1 MNNYRPWGGIA
12 LATTLA
18 LGSATSGSA
27 QENGSGTARMRAA
40 NGVTLADFLDK
51 TSSEREERIA
61 RVIEEALATPDKQGT
76 WKQLENK
83 KLVRLP
89 ANQAALEGLK
99 KNLSVEI
106 SQHEAERVRR
116 VILEAEAV
124 FNPVLD
130 LSVNYD
136 ERDAYERKITGTV
149 IRPTFNIKIPPDQDD
164 GVIRL
169 DDATRRLVRER
180 TGLDIDRIVLSTF
193 EEQRFPRDDVTRDGV
208 AHPKILASRN
218 QPNGPTQTFTYT
230 AALQQQLPWGPRFD
244 ISTVTTDRDVFY
256 DNQGNSFGAS
266 WATNLLF
273 NLEVPVGRNFGPYAI
288 FNTQLKLAQKASES
302 AFWAL
307 ESTINSTLLRV
318 DLSYLDLVQALENL
332 LVQIDNR
339 QLVERQ
345 SQHTQ
350 RLYDQNLA
358 TTYDKAQ
365 IDALLDGAR
374 AQEEQ
379 AKNAF
384 IVASNRL
391 AELIEYSG
399 KAVRNN
405 IYLPSGYAP
414 WLGQLLT
421 LDTKAALKTALARRP
436 ELNQAQVDYEAS
448 QINRE
453 GAVVDARPDVKLNA
467 SIQSA
472 QNGSVYGYKSYWESL
487 GAISDP
493 DTFNQRYGINYTYP
507 WGNRAVKARLA
518 QAESGVQ
525 DAAIVKRATHN
536 DVARD
541 VNNALSNL
549 ETARTR
555 IKLEEQRVAAAHA
568 AYNSIA
574 RLSESELI
582 NVNELIINITNLL
595 QAKLAKI
602 AATIDNKR
610 AESNLLQAQGIIA
623 THYAGM
629 VAGNPLERLRIQQ
642 LTEKGDLQ
650 YFLR

>member
-1 MNNYRPWGGIA
+1 MNDYRLWGGMV
-12 LATTLA
+12 LATSLA
-18 LGSATSGSA
+18 LCSV
-27 QENGSGTARMRAA
+27 GSGRAQPVESKAARTRSIAGA
-40 NGVTLADFLDK
+40 TLGDFLDK
-51 TSSEREERIA
+51 TPSEREQRIA
-61 RVIEEALATPDKQGT
+61 RVVEEALASPDKQGT
-76 WKQLENK
+76 WRQLENK

-89 ANQAALEGLK
+89 ANQAALEALK
-99 KNLSVEI
+99 RNLSIEI
-106 SQHEAERVRR
+106 SQHDAEQRQRA
-116 VILEAEAV
+116 ILEAEAV

-130 LSVNYD
+130 LSVNYN
-136 ERDAYERKITGTV
+136 ERDTYERKIAGTV
-149 IRPTFNIKIPPDQDD
+149 NQQSFSVESPSPNPNGPGFITLPPEVQQLTGIKNIILNPVVEEKK
-164 GVIRL
+164 VN
-169 DDATRRLVRER
+169 R
-180 TGLDIDRIVLSTF
+180 T
-193 EEQRFPRDDVTRDGV
+193 
-208 AHPKILASRN
+208 ILASRN
-218 QPNGPTQTFTYT
+218 QPNGPTQTFAYT
-230 AALQQQLPWGPRFD
+230 ATLQQQLPWGPRYS
-244 ISTVTTDRDVFY
+244 ISTLTTDRDVFY
-256 DNQGNSFGAS
+256 DRQGNTFGAS

-273 NLEVPVGRNFGPYAI
+273 NLEVPIGRNFGPYAI
-288 FNTQLKLAQKASES
+288 FNTQLKLSQKAGES

-307 ESTINSTLLRV
+307 ESSINSTLLTAN
-318 DLSYLDLVQALENL
+318 LAYLDLVQALENL

-365 IDALLDGAR
+365 IDALLEGAR

-414 WLGQLLT
+414 WLEQLLD
-421 LDTKAALKTALARRP
+421 LDTRSSLKTALSRRP

-467 SIQSA
+467 SIQSV

-507 WGNRAVKARLA
+507 WGNRVVKARLA

-525 DAAIVKRATHN
+525 DAAIVKRSTHN

-549 ETARTR
+549 ETARIR
-555 IKLEEQRVAAAHA
+555 VQREEQRLASAHA

-574 RLSESELI
+574 RLSESELV